1 MDDRVTKVR
10 KLCREIRRLRE
21 MPTATEIDREAWE
34 EEATRIW
41 LKIQADSDLCL
52 SAPHF
57 LWHYLDDLRVRLDD
71 PFIARSQEEG
81 IEETLAAMERGDLS
95 EEDYTLASVAA
106 PNSEAGSGAAPQG
119 AMITKAIVELA
130 ALVFGGTGGML
141 FVHLVAEL
149 ALTPLGPEAAMAKP
163 IGGSGNLTPLM
174 LVSAIVGFPAG
185 FALSRGVLFWVGRH

>member
-34 EEATRIW
+34 KEAGRICMM
-41 LKIQADSDLCL
+41 IQADSDLCR
-52 SAPHF
+52 SSPHF

-71 PFIARSQEEG
+71 PFVARSQEEG
-81 IEETLAAMERGDLS
+81 IEETLEAMERGDLP
-95 EEDYTLASVAA
+95 EEDYTLAPAAA
-106 PNSEAGSGAAPQG
+106 PNSGAGARAAAQG
-119 AMITKAIVELA
+119 TMTKVVVELA

-141 FVHLVAEL
+141 FVHFVAEL
-149 ALTPLGPEAAMAKP
+149 VLTPLGPEAAMAKP

-185 FALSRGVLFWVGRH
+185 FALSRSVLFWAGKH